1 MISKPLVK
9 VGMADMQV
17 MRGSGILKTLGLG
30 SCVGLTM
37 YDPWVKVAGMAHIM
51 LPSSDISRET
61 TVKAAKY
68 ADLAVPEML
77 AQLVKL
83 GADPTRIEA
92 KLAGG
97 AQMFALNTKNDMMR
111 IGPRNVEA
119 TREMLKKLSIPL
131 VAEDTG
137 GNYGRTIE
145 LDTETGILLVKS
157 VNRGTKEL

>member
-1 MISKPLVK
+1 MTH
-9 VGMADMQV
+9 A
-17 MRGSGILKTLGLG
+17 
-30 SCVGLTM
+30 
-37 YDPWVKVAGMAHIM
+37 VKVAGMAHIM
-51 LPSSDISRET
+51 FPSSDISRET

-92 KLAGG
+92 KMAGG